1 MRSWG
6 NHMVHHAIYYKQN
19 YSYFGI
25 IEALSGAP
33 FDVSF
38 ISFDDILADKDLLKK
53 FDVVINVGDADTAQ
67 SGGEYWVN
75 ETIITAVKEFVY
87 NGGGFIGVGE
97 PAAHQWQGK
106 FFQLDDVLGVEE
118 ERGFNLNTDKYNWE
132 EHTHFI
138 TEDCKG
144 DVDFGEGKKNMYALP
159 DTMILRQIDKE
170 VQMAV
175 NSFGEGR
182 GVYISGL
189 PYSCVLYRA
198 ILWAAHDEEN
208 LHRWFSSN
216 YNVEVHAYVKN
227 GKYCIVN
234 NTYEPQDTTV
244 YKGDGTSFDL
254 HMEANEIIWKEI

>member
-97 PAAHQWQGK
+97 PAAHQWQGHY
-106 FFQLDDVLGVEE
+106 FQLDDVLGVEE
-118 ERGFNLNTDKYNWE
+118 ENGFNLNKDKYNWE
-132 EHTHFI
+132 EHRDHFI
-138 TEDCKG
+138 LSDSDG
-144 DVDFGEGKKNMYALP
+144 DVDFGEGKKNIYAL
-159 DTMILRQIDKE
+159 DGTEILIQKDQE

-175 NSFGEGR
+175 KNLSLLR
-182 GVYISGL
+182 LL
-189 PYSCVLYRA
+189 PTVLSDVSTP
-198 ILWAAHDEEN
+198 H
-208 LHRWFSSN
+208 
-216 YNVEVHAYVKN
+216 
-227 GKYCIVN
+227 
-234 NTYEPQDTTV
+234 P
-244 YKGDGTSFDL
+244 
-254 HMEANEIIWKEI
+254 

>member
-1 MRSWG
+1 MEDCLG
-6 NHMVHHAIYYKQN
+6 GDL
-19 YSYFGI
+19 YSQLKEKVKNNKINLEFDFGKGY
-25 IEALSGAP
+25 S
-33 FDVSF
+33 
-38 ISFDDILADKDLLKK
+38 
-53 FDVVINVGDADTAQ
+53 
-67 SGGEYWVN
+67 
-75 ETIITAVKEFVY
+75 
-87 NGGGFIGVGE
+87 
-97 PAAHQWQGK
+97 
-106 FFQLDDVLGVEE
+106 
-118 ERGFNLNTDKYNWE
+118 YNWE

-159 DTMILRQIDKE
+159 DTTIIRQIDKE

-189 PYSCVLYRA
+189 PYSFENSRVLYRA

>member
-87 NGGGFIGVGE
+87 NGGGFLSLI
-97 PAAHQWQGK
+97 H
-106 FFQLDDVLGVEE
+106 
-118 ERGFNLNTDKYNWE
+118 
-132 EHTHFI
+132 I
-138 TEDCKG
+138 
-144 DVDFGEGKKNMYALP
+144 
-159 DTMILRQIDKE
+159 
-170 VQMAV
+170 
-175 NSFGEGR
+175 
-182 GVYISGL
+182 
-189 PYSCVLYRA
+189 
-198 ILWAAHDEEN
+198 
-208 LHRWFSSN
+208 
-216 YNVEVHAYVKN
+216 
-227 GKYCIVN
+227 
-234 NTYEPQDTTV
+234 
-244 YKGDGTSFDL
+244 
-254 HMEANEIIWKEI
+254 